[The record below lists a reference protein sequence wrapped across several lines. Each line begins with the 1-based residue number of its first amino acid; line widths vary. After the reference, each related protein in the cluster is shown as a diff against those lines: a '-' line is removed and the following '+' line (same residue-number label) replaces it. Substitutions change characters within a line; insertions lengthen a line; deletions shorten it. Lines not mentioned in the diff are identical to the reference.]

1 MNSILKILSFL
12 PAAAIIA
19 AACEKDP
26 DGREPSGGSPADLT
40 GLTVDGQFPIV
51 AWTGIDLA
59 DMDSKFGPMKECGAN
74 IYLGWFSSMDDVM
87 LALDKAE
94 AAGVKLIVKG
104 DALMTDTRNAAGMMK
119 DHPALF
125 AYHIEDEPEV
135 SEFSVLS
142 EIVEN
147 IAAVDN
153 VHPCY
158 INLYP
163 NWAWGGPDDYMSKV
177 LRFYSEV
184 PVRFLSFDYYPVI
197 EQDGVSSLRP
207 YWYKNLEDIR
217 RVARSKNIP
226 FWAFALAL
234 SHQLDDVL
242 YPIPTVAELRLQMF
256 SNLAYGAQGFQYFT
270 WCGVYQ
276 SGPTQVY
283 DRVKTVNTELQALSP
298 YFLGADVTDVW
309 HTGKEIPY
317 GTKALSSMPEGI
329 SSLST
334 SDGGAVV
341 SRVVKDGNAYVAIV
355 NRDYRSPMTLDI
367 AFSAEAMKID
377 KQGNKTG
384 AVSGSTVVEPGDIV
398 LYQIL

>member
-1 MNSILKILSFL
+1 MNSILKMLSFL

-19 AACEKDP
+19 AACGKDP
-26 DGREPSGGSPADLT
+26 GAEIPPAESPADLS

-51 AWTGIDLA
+51 AWTGIDLE

-74 IYLGWFSSMDDVM
+74 IYLGWFSSMNDVM

-94 AAGVKLIVKG
+94 AAGVRLIVKG
-104 DALMTDTRNAAGMMK
+104 DALMTDTRNTVRMMM

-135 SEFSVLS
+135 SEFPVLA
-142 EIVEN
+142 EVVKN
-147 IAAVDN
+147 ITEVDDT
-153 VHPCY
+153 HPCY

-163 NWAWGGPDDYMSKV
+163 NWAWGEIDGYMSRV
-177 LRFYSEV
+177 LQFCSQI
-184 PVRFLSFDYYPVI
+184 PVKFLSFDCYPVI
-197 EQDGVSSLRP
+197 EQNGVSSLRL

-217 RVARSKNIP
+217 RVARSRNIP

-234 SHQLDDVL
+234 SHQLDDIL
-242 YPIPTVAELRLQMF
+242 YPIPTLAELRLQMF
-256 SNLAYGAQGFQYFT
+256 SNLVYGAQGFQYFT
-270 WCGVYQ
+270 WWGVYQ

-283 DRVKTVNTELQALSP
+283 DRVKTVNAELQALSP

-309 HTGKEIPY
+309 HTGREIPY

-341 SRVVKDGNAYVAIV
+341 SKAVKDGNTYIAIV
-355 NRDYRSPMTLDI
+355 NRDYKAQMTLEI
-367 AFSAEAMKID
+367 SFSSKAMKID
-377 KQGNKTG
+377 KQGNKAE
-384 AVSGSTVVEPGDIV
+384 AVSGSTVVQPGDIV

>member
-1 MNSILKILSFL
+1 MNSILKILSFI
-12 PAAAIIA
+12 PAAAVIA

-26 DGREPSGGSPADLT
+26 EGQDRPDGSTVDMS

-51 AWTGIDLA
+51 AWTGIDVA

-74 IYLGWFSSMDDVM
+74 VYLGWFSSMDDVM

-135 SEFSVLS
+135 SEFSTLAV
-142 EIVEN
+142 IVKN

-163 NWAWGGPDDYMSKV
+163 NWAWGEIDGYMSKV
-177 LRFYSEV
+177 LQFYSEV

-242 YPIPTVAELRLQMF
+242 YPVPTVAELRLQMF
-256 SNLAYGAQGFQYFT
+256 SNLVYGAQGFQWFT
-270 WCGVYQ
+270 WWGVYQ

-309 HTGKEIPY
+309 HTGREIPY

-334 SDGGAVV
+334 PDGGAVV
-341 SRVVKDGNAYVAIV
+341 SRVVKDGNTYIAIV
-355 NRDYRSPMTLDI
+355 NRDYRARMTLDI
-367 AFSAEAMKID
+367 SFSSRAMRID
-377 KQGNKTG
+377 KQGNMAE
-384 AVSGSTVVEPGDIV
+384 AVSGSIVVEPGDIV
-398 LYQIL
+398 LYRIL